1 MDNSL
6 TRLDGVFLALSDA
19 TRRAVL
25 ARLCHGPATVS
36 DLAQPFD
43 MALPSFLKHVRV
55 LEGSG
60 WIATRKQGRV
70 RTCSLRPNTL
80 EVSQRWLL
88 TQQHVWE
95 ARTDRL
101 EQFVTGESQRGHRA
115 SRRGARK

>member
-6 TRLDGVFLALSDA
+6 ARLDSVFLALSDA

-25 ARLCHGPATVS
+25 ARLCHGPAAVS

-70 RTCSLRPNTL
+70 RTCSLKPDTL
-80 EVSQRWLL
+80 EASQRWLL
-88 TQQHVWE
+88 AQQHVWE
-95 ARTDRL
+95 TRTDRL
-101 EQFVTGESQRGHRA
+101 EQFVTGESQAHRA
-115 SRRGARK
+115 SRRGTRK